1 MSSYLLSFWFLI
13 FRIIFYF
20 VIFILVDIHFFIK
33 LPIIVFL
40 IYFFHFQDLK
50 EIFYSYYHKIVK
62 KDGVFIT
69 KYSNGMVGQVWNY
82 KNGKLDGVQK
92 FFYITGEILQE
103 ENFNNNQ
110 YDGSITTYFKNGQI
124 SDRYETKDNNLVG
137 NYEIFTSYGDKFC
150 IIKFQKNIIREI
162 NYFTKKISTIDNNY
176 QNWNDEENSML
187 NNYFIYVNKIV
198 KIVNG
203 RFFLDE
209 DDDLLCKDLSIHTK
223 LDRRNGH
230 DNYFYEDPYEDPCIS
245 LDLSKKVIYTE
256 YYDKNGKLIK
266 PSKP

>member
-1 MSSYLLSFWFLI
+1 MSSHLLSFWFLI
-13 FRIIFYF
+13 FRIICYF

-62 KDGVFIT
+62 KDGEFIT

-92 FFYITGEILQE
+92 FFYKTGEILQE
-103 ENFNNNQ
+103 ENFNNDQ

-137 NYEIFTSYGDKFC
+137 NYEIFTRYGDKFC
-150 IIKFQKNIIREI
+150 IIKFQKNIIKEI
-162 NYFTKKISTIDNNY
+162 NYFTKKISITDNNY
-176 QNWNDEENSML
+176 QNCYDDNSML

-203 RFFLDE
+203 RIYLDE
-209 DDDLLCKDLSIHTK
+209 DDPLLCKDLSIHTK

-230 DNYFYEDPYEDPCIS
+230 DNYFKKKS
-245 LDLSKKVIYTE
+245 LIFLNLSKKVIYKE
-256 YYDKNGKLIK
+256 YYDKNGKLIN